1 MKTTQQSL
9 TNNIELDTL
18 GECIVTFDLK
28 ITKYPSREESGH
40 GTHWYNEDEIEII
53 LTSVVD
59 VTNKNILKL
68 LTDEKKEQI
77 IKLLNY

>member
-18 GECIVTFDLK
+18 GECIVTFDV
-28 ITKYPSREESGH
+28 ITEKRMPSVYEGH
-40 GTHWYNEDEIEII
+40 GIHFVNEDSVEII

-77 IKLLNY
+77 IKKLEY